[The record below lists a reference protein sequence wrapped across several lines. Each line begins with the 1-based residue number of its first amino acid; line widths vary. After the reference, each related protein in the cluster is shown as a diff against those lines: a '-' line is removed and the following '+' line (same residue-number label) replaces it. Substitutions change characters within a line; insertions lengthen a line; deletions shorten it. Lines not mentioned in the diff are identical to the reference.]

1 MKTNIIIGKSIR
13 EKIKCNISDTI
24 FFNINI
30 KTNTLV
36 NEIIN
41 DIIVREIYNKTLIT
55 I

>member
-1 MKTNIIIGKSIR
+1 MKTNIIIGNSIGL
-13 EKIKCNISDTI
+13 KIKCNISDTI
-24 FFNINI
+24 FFNINS

-36 NEIIN
+36 NEIIS

>member
-1 MKTNIIIGKSIR
+1 MKKNILLGNSVGL
-13 EKIKCNISDTI
+13 KIKCKISDTI

-36 NEIIN
+36 NEIIS
-41 DIIVREIYNKTLIT
+41 DIIVREIYSKTLIT